1 MKPVITLTLCLCCL
15 ISAAVRA
22 AEEAQPTYAEMLGWE
37 KGAKVLILHADDA
50 GMSHDSNAGI
60 IEAFEKGVL
69 TSTSTMMPCP
79 WVPEWAKYCADHPDV
94 DNGLHLTLTSEWE
107 NYRWVPLASK
117 YIVPGLADEQGCL
130 WDNVGLV
137 VEHASAKE
145 IEAEIRAQID
155 RARTMGLPITHLDTH
170 MGTVYATTEYFAAY
184 VKVGMEMQI
193 PLMIPGGH
201 ATLAQEEFT
210 DLADLFPTI
219 RQVAKS
225 VWDSGLPMLDDLF
238 GDTYGWRT
246 FDVKKK
252 NMIDLLRR
260 LQLGV
265 TQVIVHCT
273 RPSETFAFISDSG
286 GTRLA
291 DLEVMLDPDIK
302 RTIEEEGIILTTW
315 RELSERRAKVA
326 ASQPAAAGG
335 NG

>member
-1 MKPVITLTLCLCCL
+1 
-15 ISAAVRA
+15 
-22 AEEAQPTYAEMLGWE
+22 
-37 KGAKVLILHADDA
+37 
-50 GMSHDSNAGI
+50 MSHDSNAGI

-79 WVPEWAKYCADHPDV
+79 AVPEWAKYCADHPDV

-117 YIVPGLADEQGCL
+117 VHRAGPGGRQGCL

-137 VEHASAKE
+137 VEHASAKTRGE
-145 IEAEIRAQID
+145 DPRPD
-155 RARTMGLPITHLDTH
+155 RSRQDMGLPSRTSTR

-260 LQLGV
+260 LQPGV

-315 RELSERRAKVA
+315 RELSERRARVA
-326 ASQPAAAGG
+326 ASPPAAGG
-335 NG
+335 GNG